1 MNIDT
6 EEYKKYITVLENYY
20 KLKYKYEKK
29 KSDFKKNF
37 LKKNPQA
44 SVIDKKKALEDFKR
58 KRKCIN
64 CNQTGGTIFTK
75 EGENLVAYC
84 NCVKPCNLSIIL
96 KPPSIIGITDNLEN
110 LKHDINQ
117 RKRIITEY
125 KLDLLFELD
134 NEEVILNEFQTNKD
148 ELETLLNYHND
159 LSEIDD
165 NLNKKVSIS
174 IEGSEEKITRNK
186 KDYLVDKQR
195 ELNNLVNDYKKNIIE
210 YQKTGEISILNDA
223 LLIYKDVI
231 LPLQN
236 DIREKKYQEIFIKSY
251 SKSNT
256 GKINKK
262 EMPVFH
268 IIKQQ
273 LSVQNRYIN
282 NEDFQIIENKK

>member
-1 MNIDT
+1 M
-6 EEYKKYITVLENYY
+6 
-20 KLKYKYEKK
+20 
-29 KSDFKKNF
+29 
-37 LKKNPQA
+37 
-44 SVIDKKKALEDFKR
+44 
-58 KRKCIN
+58 
-64 CNQTGGTIFTK
+64 
-75 EGENLVAYC
+75 
-84 NCVKPCNLSIIL
+84 
-96 KPPSIIGITDNLEN
+96 
-110 LKHDINQ
+110 
-117 RKRIITEY
+117 
-125 KLDLLFELD
+125 FELD

-262 EMPVFH
+262 EMPIFH